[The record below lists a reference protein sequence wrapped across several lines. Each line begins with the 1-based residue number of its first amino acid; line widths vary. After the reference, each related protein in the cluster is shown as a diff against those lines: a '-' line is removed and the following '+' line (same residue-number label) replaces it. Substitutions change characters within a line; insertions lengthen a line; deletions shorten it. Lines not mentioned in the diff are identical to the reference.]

1 MQAGDESVHTVN
13 AAAVVLAAAA
23 RSSTGLQRNHHQH
36 LQLYDHAPAGTVRP
50 PNSVPAFDLLSQRRF
65 II

>member
-50 PNSVPAFDLLSQRRF
+50 PKFSTRL
-65 II
+65 